1 MNNYIIGYLE
11 DIKIQN
17 LDSILKKITEH
28 YGIGLKKI
36 AETEL
41 FQFSEQ
47 YLPNRNKKNFIFA
60 MSDSPNCEEAD
71 YLIDYEDYAPD
82 YDMHFPTV
90 GKERLKILVQILK
103 TMIEQSKAAK
113 LVISLTDSGYIYSTK
128 SIKLSDL
135 EKTLISDFELEA
147 PPDRLYEIG
156 NN

>member
-1 MNNYIIGYLE
+1 
-11 DIKIQN
+11 
-17 LDSILKKITEH
+17 
-28 YGIGLKKI
+28 
-36 AETEL
+36 
-41 FQFSEQ
+41 
-47 YLPNRNKKNFIFA
+47 

-103 TMIEQSKAAK
+103 TMIKQSKAAK

-128 SIKLSDL
+128 SIKFSDL